1 MNHVVI
7 TSFTMFLLTKQV
19 KSKTNKPNQR
29 KKWRKSTI
37 QLIPTPQP
45 TSQPEKPESTQKTEN
60 DPSEVANIPL
70 KLPRAMRSAA
80 ANGGNLLRERN
91 SDHAEDSVGGNKEHE
106 LIVPNRVH
114 EKENC
119 NR

>member
-1 MNHVVI
+1 M
-7 TSFTMFLLTKQV
+7 

-37 QLIPTPQP
+37 QLIPTPQAS
-45 TSQPEKPESTQKTEN
+45 SQPEKPEATQKTEN
-60 DPSEVANIPL
+60 DLNEIVNVPL

-91 SDHAEDSVGGNKEHE
+91 SDQLEDSVSGNKEHE
-106 LIVPNRVH
+106 LIVPKRVD